1 MNISPE
7 MFTHN
12 PLSLPPQLQWQ
23 YQDEPALAEWSLKA
37 RPYNTDITNGLC
49 VAVFMIALPLATWL
63 GFDSAETLFWQLF
76 LTLFGVLLF
85 GSMILGLT
93 HQTTKFAYRLTASGL
108 EFCEWKAFP
117 EWLPTLLKWLAVI
130 TGVVMLM
137 LVMVHPAALIGA
149 IAGPGLIG
157 LMYLRMGTS
166 SQFRKM
172 HGQFHQG
179 FHPWSDY
186 TKMIVFR
193 RRSIIGLDFTYFN
206 PQADEGKG
214 RMIDT
219 DRLIY
224 CRKSHYNELI
234 KIIRAQL
241 PDSTPYEEAYIQIYA

>member
-1 MNISPE
+1 M
-7 MFTHN
+7 
-12 PLSLPPQLQWQ
+12 
-23 YQDEPALAEWSLKA
+23 
-37 RPYNTDITNGLC
+37 
-49 VAVFMIALPLATWL
+49 
-63 GFDSAETLFWQLF
+63 
-76 LTLFGVLLF
+76 
-85 GSMILGLT
+85 T

-166 SQFRKM
+166 SQFREM
-172 HGQFHQG
+172 HETYRHKVQ
-179 FHPWSDY
+179 PWSDF
-186 TKMIVFR
+186 TKVTAFR

-214 RMIDT
+214 RMIKRE
-219 DRLIY
+219 RLLY

>member
-1 MNISPE
+1 
-7 MFTHN
+7 MFTRK
-12 PLSLPPQLQWQ
+12 PLILPPQLQWQ

-37 RPYNTDITNGLC
+37 RPYNTDIANGIF
-49 VAVFMIALPLATWL
+49 AALFFIVTPFAAWL
-63 GFDSAETLFWQLF
+63 GFDTAKTLLGQVLLTIFLWALF
-76 LTLFGVLLF
+76 LSVVV
-85 GSMILGLT
+85 SMT
-93 HQTTKFAYRLTASGL
+93 HQKTKFAYRLTASGL

-172 HGQFHQG
+172 HESYHHIVHSWDEFKKV
-179 FHPWSDY
+179 
-186 TKMIVFR
+186 TVFR
-193 RRSIIGLDFTYFN
+193 RRSIIGLDFEWYN
-206 PQADEGKG
+206 PEGGDGKG
-214 RMIDT
+214 RMIPWEEI
-219 DRLIY
+219 IY

-241 PDSTPYEEAYIQIYA
+241 PDSTLYEEAYIQIYA

>member
-1 MNISPE
+1 
-7 MFTHN
+7 MFTRK
-12 PLSLPPQLQWQ
+12 PLTLPPQLQWQ

-37 RPYNTDITNGLC
+37 RPYNTDIANGLF
-49 VAVFMIALPLATWL
+49 VIFVIISAAAAYWHRMLN
-63 GFDSAETLFWQLF
+63 GFPFIVDI
-76 LTLFGVLLF
+76 LLF
-85 GSMILGLT
+85 CVFISLALSMT
-93 HQTTKFAYRLTASGL
+93 HQKTKFAYRLTASGL

-172 HGQFHQG
+172 HEQFHQG
-179 FHPWSDY
+179 FHPWNDF

-234 KIIRAQL
+234 KTIRAQL